1 MNLQLGIH
9 TTVTESSTV
18 EILSSP
24 SPSATID
31 LPPAENTNSVI
42 GLSVGLSLGVLLIA
56 AVLTVVITLW
66 CVWTSRK
73 KERNPSDAYEV
84 VDLPDQKLPP
94 SLDPNQNLEYALV
107 GPPKLPSHSDTITTD
122 TNPAYASSIQTQ
134 PNTAYASTNFNAA
147 EIPHQSL
154 QLSILQLCEQLGMLQ
169 KPCSRT
175 SAHT

>member
-1 MNLQLGIH
+1 MPG
-9 TTVTESSTV
+9 SPTV

-56 AVLTVVITLW
+56 AVLTVVITML
-66 CVWTSRK
+66 CVQTSRK
-73 KERNPSDAYEV
+73 KGAVPTDTYEV

-94 SLDPNQNLEYALV
+94 SSDPNQNLEYEVV
-107 GPPKLPSHSDTITTD
+107 GSPKLPSHSDTIATD

-134 PNTAYASTNFNAA
+134 PNTAYASTNFDA
-147 EIPHQSL
+147 S
-154 QLSILQLCEQLGMLQ
+154 
-169 KPCSRT
+169 
-175 SAHT
+175 